1 MMKSKDR
8 SWHRRHRA
16 VWIDAD
22 LMELVDAAA
31 KRNWLSIR
39 EQVELL
45 VALGLSQDADQVSA
59 KGGSKGAI
67 QQEGT

>member
-1 MMKSKDR
+1 MERKKGR
-8 SWHRRHRA
+8 WHRRHRA
-16 VWIDAD
+16 VWLDAD

-45 VALGLSQDADQVSA
+45 VALGLSQDADHGSA
-59 KGGSKGAI
+59 KGGSTGAI
-67 QQEGT
+67 QQERT